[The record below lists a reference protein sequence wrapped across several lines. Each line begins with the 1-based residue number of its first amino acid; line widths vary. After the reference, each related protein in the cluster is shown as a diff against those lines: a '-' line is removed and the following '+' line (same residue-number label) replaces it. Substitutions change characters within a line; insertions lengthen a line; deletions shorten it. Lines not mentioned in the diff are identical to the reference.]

1 MKALIADDDVF
12 VRKCIIQ
19 MLPWQ
24 ELDFSQVLEAG
35 DGAAALKMALEE
47 TPDLIISDVKMPVL
61 NGLELVEKLRSSMVD
76 VSIIMLS
83 EYSDFEFVQN
93 ALKLGVQ
100 DYILKPITRERLNE
114 ICDKIRQ
121 TMDELQKKRY
131 YTSLRSDRAGIR
143 SQVQEMLE
151 NGSAQAGADAFEYMA
166 LHRIYIEDLQN
177 FGMLFLQ
184 ELFEQAYATTFQ
196 KAEMKQMESAAMAA
210 YSKLKNVADVISFVR
225 TQCEKCTA
233 FCARSV
239 PQTIHYVEQIDDYI
253 EKNYADFDLSV
264 ATISDWLHLSPVYTG
279 ALYKQHQGKNI
290 ITSIHEVRL
299 RHAKELLMDGSV
311 TVTNVSKRVG
321 YMTPDYFSRLFSAS
335 VGVSPSQYRTMMMM
349 QGKEGQADTNH

>member
-12 VRKCIIQ
+12 VRKCILQ

-24 ELDFSQVLEAG
+24 DLGFSQVLEAEN
-35 DGAAALKMALEE
+35 GAAALKTALEE

-61 NGLELVEKLRSSMVD
+61 SGLELAEKLRASMVD
-76 VSIIMLS
+76 VCIIMLS

-121 TMDELQKKRY
+121 AMEELEKKRY
-131 YTSLRSDRAGIR
+131 YTGLKADHAG
-143 SQVQEMLE
+143 VQRLVHDMLE
-151 NGSAQAGADAFEYMA
+151 NADAGSCAEGFEYMA
-166 LHRIYIEDLQN
+166 LHQIYIEDLKH
-177 FGMLFLQ
+177 FGMLFLD
-184 ELFEQAYATTFQ
+184 ELFSQAREASFQ
-196 KAEMKQMESAAMAA
+196 KEELEQLRAAAVSDYA
-210 YSKLKNVADVISFVR
+210 QLKNVADIIRFVKE
-225 TQCEKCTA
+225 QCERCTA
-233 FCARSV
+233 FCARRA
-239 PQTIHYVEQIDDYI
+239 PQSMNYVEQIDGYI

-264 ATISDWLHLSPVYTG
+264 ASISDWLHLSPVYTG

-290 ITSIHEVRL
+290 IASIHEVRL
-299 RHAKELLMDGSV
+299 RHAQELLRDPSI
-311 TVTNVSKRVG
+311 TVANVGKRVG

-335 VGVSPSQYRTMMMM
+335 VGMSPSQYRAMMLAKA
-349 QGKEGQADTNH
+349 GERP

>member
-24 ELDFSQVLEAG
+24 DLDFSQVLEAE
-35 DGAAALKMALEE
+35 DGAAALKIALEE

-100 DYILKPITRERLNE
+100 DYILKPITRERLTE
-114 ICDKIRQ
+114 ICEKIRQ
-121 TMDELQKKRY
+121 TMTELQKKRY
-131 YTSLRSDRAGIR
+131 YTSLRADHTG
-143 SQVQEMLE
+143 VQKIVHEMLE
-151 NGSAQAGADAFEYMA
+151 NGDAASGGEAFEYMA
-166 LHRIYIEDLQN
+166 LHQIYIEDLQH
-177 FGMLFLQ
+177 FGMMFLQ
-184 ELFEQAYATTFQ
+184 ELFEQAHSVTFQ
-196 KAEMKQMESAAMAA
+196 KAEMKQMGQAAIAS
-210 YSKLKNVADVISFVR
+210 YSKLKNIADIISFVKE
-225 TQCEKCTA
+225 QCEKCTA
-233 FCARSV
+233 FCAKGA

-253 EKNYADFDLSV
+253 ERNYADFDLSV

-290 ITSIHEVRL
+290 ITTIHEVRL
-299 RHAKELLMDGSV
+299 KHARELLMDSSI
-311 TVTNVSKRVG
+311 TVANVSKRVG

-335 VGVSPSQYRTMMMM
+335 VGVSPSQYRTMMLMK
-349 QGKEGQADTNH
+349 QGLKQK

>member
-1 MKALIADDDVF
+1 MKALIADDDAF

-24 ELDFSQVLEAG
+24 DLGFSQVLEAG
-35 DGAAALKMALEE
+35 DGAAALKLALEE

-100 DYILKPITRERLNE
+100 DYILKPITRERLTE
-114 ICDKIRQ
+114 ICEKIRQ

-131 YTSLRSDRAGIR
+131 YTSLRSDHAGIQR
-143 SQVQEMLE
+143 LVHEMLE
-151 NGSAQAGADAFEYMA
+151 NGSAQSGGEAFEYMA
-166 LHRIYIEDLQN
+166 LHQIFIEDLKH

-184 ELFEQAYATTFQ
+184 ELFEQAHTITFQ
-196 KAEMKQMESAAMAA
+196 KMEIKQMQSAAMASYA
-210 YSKLKNVADVISFVR
+210 KLKNVANIISFIKE
-225 TQCEKCTA
+225 QCERCTA
-233 FCARSV
+233 FCAKGA
-239 PQTIHYVEQIDDYI
+239 PQTVHYVEQIDDYI

-299 RHAKELLMDGSV
+299 KHAKELLMDGSIS
-311 TVTNVSKRVG
+311 VTNVSKRVG
-321 YMTPDYFSRLFSAS
+321 YMTPDYFSRLFNNS
-335 VGVSPSQYRTMMMM
+335 VGVSPSQYRTMMLTR
-349 QGKEGQADTNH
+349 QEKEG